1 VGPPKA
7 SLGTDYLKREYPSQP
22 VAGIGAVIMHD
33 GKILLVKRGSEPG
46 KGKWSIPGGI
56 VELGETVKE
65 TTVREVKEETGL
77 DVEVGDLIDVVN
89 NLETDEKGRLRYH
102 FIIIDFLASLKE
114 GSLKA
119 GSDIIEAKWV
129 RLAQV
134 EKSDLTRTFREF
146 FERNRQILQ
155 HASDRSLKDLP

>member
-1 VGPPKA
+1 M
-7 SLGTDYLKREYPSQP
+7 KREYPTRP

-77 DVEVGDLIDVVN
+77 DVEVEDLIDVVDN
-89 NLETDEKGRLRYH
+89 IETDEKGRLRYH
-102 FIIIDFLASLKE
+102 FIIMDFLASLKR

-129 RLAQV
+129 PLAQV

-146 FERNRQILQ
+146 FERHRHTLK
-155 HASDRSLKDLP
+155 HASGRSLKDPP

>member
-1 VGPPKA
+1 
-7 SLGTDYLKREYPSQP
+7 LKREYPGQP

-65 TTVREVKEETGL
+65 TTVREVKEETDL
-77 DVEVGDLIDVVN
+77 DVEVEDLIDVVD
-89 NLETDEKGRLRYH
+89 NLETDEKGRVRYH
-102 FIIIDFLASLKE
+102 FIIMDFLASLKK

-119 GSDIIEAKWV
+119 GSDIIEAEWV
-129 RLAQV
+129 PLGQV
-134 EKSDLTRTFREF
+134 EKFDLTRTFREF
-146 FERNRQILQ
+146 FERNRLTLKR
-155 HASDRSLKDLP
+155 ASGRSLKDLL

>member
-1 VGPPKA
+1 
-7 SLGTDYLKREYPSQP
+7 
-22 VAGIGAVIMHD
+22 MHD

-77 DVEVGDLIDVVN
+77 DVEVEDLIDVVDN
-89 NLETDEKGRLRYH
+89 IETDEKSRLRYH
-102 FIIIDFLASLKE
+102 FIILDFLASLKK

-119 GSDIIEAKWV
+119 GSDIIKAEWV
-129 RLAQV
+129 SLAQV
-134 EKSDLTRTFREF
+134 EKFDLTRTFREF
-146 FERNRQILQ
+146 FERNRLILED
-155 HASDRSLKDLP
+155 ASGWSLKDLL

>member
-1 VGPPKA
+1 M
-7 SLGTDYLKREYPSQP
+7 KREYPTLP

-56 VELGETVKE
+56 MELGETAKE

-77 DVEVGDLIDVVN
+77 DVEVEDLIDVVD

-102 FIIIDFLASLKE
+102 FIIMDFLASLKK

-129 RLAQV
+129 PLAQV
-134 EKSDLTRTFREF
+134 EKFDLTRTFREF
-146 FERNRQILQ
+146 FERNRLTLQ
-155 HASDRSLKDLP
+155 HASGRSLKDRL